1 MDWQELSKIAAF
13 QQDQDVVAPE
23 AETTIGD
30 YALDIFRAPVGGISD
45 ALQGLVTLG
54 VLPFDML
61 TDKDLTGKIDAF
73 FESFPILNI

>member
-1 MDWQELSKIAAF
+1 MDWQELAKIATF
-13 QQDQDVVAPE
+13 QQEQDVVAPQ

-54 VLPFDML
+54 VLPF
-61 TDKDLTGKIDAF
+61 
-73 FESFPILNI
+73 EYSSNI

>member
-1 MDWQELSKIAAF
+1 MDWQEMAKIVAF
-13 QQDQDVVAPE
+13 QEEQDVVAPQ

-30 YALDIFRAPVGGISD
+30 YALDVFRAPIGGISD

-61 TDKDLTGKIDAF
+61 TAR
-73 FESFPILNI
+73 S